1 MARLR
6 EARAMILTTID
17 QDRLPATLQ
26 RFAGALDGR
35 ARTIFE
41 KIARPEAVARA
52 EAAAAALH
60 HQDALR
66 ILTGFGMGLRPGP
79 PAADFSWDG
88 HGVRCDTEAY
98 VLLHEAAHFQLA
110 APERR
115 RRIDFG
121 LGPGPETGNRAAAKQ
136 QACLF
141 GLAREREEATASLL
155 GILWEVELGH
165 PALASFLDQN
175 WLEGAERLA
184 AAAHFRDVL
193 AALVAGGFITTA
205 GRPTRA
211 LRQAP
216 DPDAA

>member
-1 MARLR
+1 
-6 EARAMILTTID
+6 MILTAID
-17 QDRLPATLQ
+17 RDRLPATLH
-26 RFAGALDGR
+26 RFAAALDGGAR
-35 ARTIFE
+35 AVFE
-41 KIARPEAVARA
+41 EIARPEAAARA
-52 EAAAAALH
+52 EAVAAALH
-60 HQDALR
+60 HHDALR
-66 ILTGFGMGLRPGP
+66 VLTSFGLDLRPGP
-79 PAADFSWDG
+79 PAADFSWNG

-98 VLLHEAAHFQLA
+98 VLLHEVAHFQLA

-121 LGPGPETGNRAAAKQ
+121 LGPGPETGDRITAEQ

-141 GLAREREEATASLL
+141 GLAREREEAMASLL

-175 WLEGAERLA
+175 WLEGADRPA
-184 AAAHFRDVL
+184 AAAHFRTVL
-193 AALVAGGFITTA
+193 AALVAGGFVTAA

>member
-1 MARLR
+1 
-6 EARAMILTTID
+6 MILTAID
-17 QDRLPATLQ
+17 QDRLPATLA
-26 RFAGALDGR
+26 RIAGALDGG

-41 KIARPEAVARA
+41 RIARPEAARA

-66 ILTGFGMGLRPGP
+66 VLAGFGMQLRPGP

-88 HGVRCDTEAY
+88 RGVRCDTEAC

-121 LGPGPETGNRAAAKQ
+121 LGPGPETGDRATAER
-136 QACLF
+136 QASLF
-141 GLAREREEATASLL
+141 GLAREREEAMASLL
-155 GILWEVELGH
+155 GILWEVELGQ

-175 WLEGAERLA
+175 WLEGVDRQA

-193 AALVAGGFITTA
+193 AALVAGGFVTDA

-216 DPDAA
+216 DWDAA

>member
-1 MARLR
+1 
-6 EARAMILTTID
+6 MILTTID
-17 QDRLPATLQ
+17 RDHLPPTLG
-26 RFAGALDGR
+26 RVARALDGR
-35 ARTIFE
+35 TRAIFE
-41 KIARPEAVARA
+41 KIARPEAAARA
-52 EAAAAALH
+52 DAAAAAAH
-60 HQDALR
+60 HEDALSV
-66 ILTGFGMGLRPGP
+66 ITGFGMDVRRGP

-88 HGVRCDTEAY
+88 RGVRSVTEAY

-110 APERR
+110 APARR

-121 LGPGPETGNRAAAKQ
+121 LGPGPETGNRAAAEQ

-141 GLAREREEATASLL
+141 GLAREREEAMASLL

-175 WLEGAERLA
+175 WLEGADRAA

-193 AALVAGGFITTA
+193 AALVAGGFVTDA

-211 LRQAP
+211 LRQTP
-216 DPDAA
+216 DPEAA

>member
-1 MARLR
+1 
-6 EARAMILTTID
+6 MILTAID
-17 QDRLPATLQ
+17 QDRLPSTLA
-26 RFAGALDGR
+26 RIASALDGG

-41 KIARPEAVARA
+41 RIARPEAAARA
-52 EAAAAALH
+52 EATAAALH

-66 ILTGFGMGLRPGP
+66 VLAGFGMELRPGP

-88 HGVRCDTEAY
+88 RGVRCDTEAY

-121 LGPGPETGNRAAAKQ
+121 LGPGPETGDRATAER
-136 QACLF
+136 QASLF
-141 GLAREREEATASLL
+141 GLAREREEAMASLL
-155 GILWEVELGH
+155 GILWEVELGQ

-175 WLEGAERLA
+175 WLEGVDRPA

-193 AALVAGGFITTA
+193 AALVAGGFVTDA

-216 DPDAA
+216 DWDAA